1 MSTERT
7 GCGVSRAA
15 DTGAAATIFGWVD
28 RRRDHGGLIF
38 LDVRDHTGILQ
49 VVIDPDSAREAHEAA
64 HGVRLEYVVRVH
76 GSVRLR
82 EPHNV
87 NPRRDTGEV
96 ELRADELEVLSAART
111 PPFAVN
117 DDTDVEEGLRLRH
130 RYLDLRRPRL
140 QRNLRARARF
150 IAELRTVM
158 GAQGFT
164 EVETPM
170 MIRAT
175 PEGAR
180 DYLVPSRL
188 QRGSFY
194 ALPQSPQLYKQLCM
208 VAGVD
213 RYFQIARCM
222 RDEDLRAD
230 RQPEFTQLDVEMS
243 FVDEE
248 DVFAVL
254 ERAISAAWSVTG
266 FRGVVTAP
274 FPRLTWRESMDRYG
288 VDKPDVRFGMEL
300 RDLTDAVRTCGFR
313 VFADA
318 VAAGGVVKGLAV
330 PGGTDLTRGD
340 IEGRLTEVV
349 RTFKARGLAHLWN
362 RDDGWQGGIAKFFS
376 ASELDAIGTATG
388 AGRGDAV
395 LMVADHPAVVAAA
408 LGALRNHLG
417 AERRLAD
424 PDELAMIWVT
434 EFPMFERDE
443 DTGELTPLHH
453 PFTMLHGDDVGL
465 LETDPLR
472 IRSRAYDI
480 VLNGRE
486 IGSGSIRITDPAIQE
501 RVFAAMGID
510 SQSAQQKFG
519 FLLEAFQYGVPPHG
533 GFAAGIERLVME
545 GLGEENIRDVIAFP
559 KNQQAQEP
567 MTGAPTAVEESQLSD
582 LGLRIQPN
590 PGLNS
595 RTVR

>member
-1 MSTERT
+1 MTVART
-7 GCGVSRAA
+7 PAGVPRAA
-15 DTGAAATIFGWVD
+15 DAGTEMTVFGWVD

-38 LDVRDHTGILQ
+38 LDVRDHSGILQ
-49 VVIDPDSAREAHEAA
+49 VVINPQTAPQAHAAA
-64 HGVRLEYVVRVH
+64 HGVRLEYVLRVH
-76 GSVRLR
+76 GVLR
-82 EPHNV
+82 PRDAQNV

-96 ELRADELEVLSAART
+96 ELHADDCEVLSVART
-111 PPFAVN
+111 PPFPVN
-117 DDTDVEEGLRLRH
+117 EESEVEEALRLRH

-140 QRNLRARARF
+140 QRNLRSRATF
-150 IAELRTVM
+150 IAALRAVM
-158 GAQGFT
+158 GDMGFT

-188 QRGSFY
+188 HTGSFY

-208 VAGVD
+208 VAGLD

-230 RQPEFTQLDVEMS
+230 RQPEFTQLDIEMS

-254 ERAISAAWSVTG
+254 ERAIAVAWAASG
-266 FRGVVTAP
+266 FRGTITTP
-274 FPRLTWRESMDRYG
+274 FPRLTWHDAMDRYG

-300 RDLTDAVRTCGFR
+300 RDLTETVRSSGFG
-313 VFADA
+313 VFRNA
-318 VAAGGVVKGLAV
+318 VAAGSVVRGIAV
-330 PGGTDLTRGD
+330 PGGADLTRGD
-340 IEGRLTEVV
+340 LEGRLTEVA
-349 RTFKARGLAHLWN
+349 RTFKARGLAYLW
-362 RDDGWQGGIAKFFS
+362 RREDGWQSGIAKFFS
-376 ASELDAIGTATG
+376 AEELSAIGEITG
-388 AGRGDAV
+388 AEVGDAV
-395 LMVADHPAVVAAA
+395 LMVADTPAVVAAA
-408 LGALRNHLG
+408 LGALRNHI
-417 AERRLAD
+417 ARERSLAD
-424 PDELAMIWVT
+424 PDEMAMIWVT

-443 DTGELTPLHH
+443 ETGGVTPLHH
-453 PFTMLHGDDVGL
+453 PFTMLHGDDIDL

-486 IGSGSIRITDPAIQE
+486 LGSGSIRITDPQIQQ

-510 SQSAQQKFG
+510 AENAQRKFG

-567 MTGAPTAVEESQLSD
+567 MTGAPAAVDDTQLRE
-582 LGLRIQPN
+582 LGLRVSPVA
-590 PGLNS
+590 PS
-595 RTVR
+595 TS